1 MLTPQPAEA
10 SCSKDAAKC
19 YLASM
24 VNRPLELTKLVNHLP
39 DTLVSDDECEGG
51 WLQKKKKKGLTQ
63 ISTGA
68 VPSLMKYSRAVD
80 IIRTRSHPLKVC

>member
-1 MLTPQPAEA
+1 MMLTPQPAEA

-51 WLQKKKKKGLTQ
+51 WLQKKKKGFDSNLNWCCSIADEILTRRRH
-63 ISTGA
+63 
-68 VPSLMKYSRAVD
+68 Y
-80 IIRTRSHPLKVC
+80 